1 MPSGTERSRPYLQNR
16 VVWGK
21 MTRETVCT
29 CVSQRQFGKDT
40 FYLNGL
46 DWRCRSQDYGRL
58 ATFVN
63 WKRHLMFIGVAVR
76 TNNLLLLSSQ
86 RHLAPEVFWEIFGM
100 SIQEF
105 DKLPLW
111 RRNDMKKKAKLF

>member
-1 MPSGTERSRPYLQNR
+1 ML
-16 VVWGK
+16 
-21 MTRETVCT
+21 
-29 CVSQRQFGKDT
+29 
-40 FYLNGL
+40 
-46 DWRCRSQDYGRL
+46 
-58 ATFVN
+58 
-63 WKRHLMFIGVAVR
+63 IGVAVS
-76 TNNLLLLSSQ
+76 TNNVLLLSSQ